1 MIGRLEDALSRVI
14 DGGVSAVFRLQL
26 QPAEIGRQ
34 LERALLDSRRV
45 SLGHAIGA
53 NRYTV
58 RLHPDDFAQFA
69 DWEAAMCR
77 ELESGLAEIAF
88 RQGISPVAPI
98 TVIVAADPG
107 VRRRTVTVTSAYA
120 DAALDPAA
128 PPPRPGME
136 LRRLGPGVQIFP
148 LRGETMQ
155 IGRAAGNDL
164 VIDAVDVSREHAEL
178 RRLGATWK
186 LRDLGSRNGSWV
198 NGRQVTDA
206 VLQPG
211 DELRFGNTRFRFER
225 S

>member
-14 DGGVSAVFRLQL
+14 DGGVAAVFRLQL
-26 QPAEIGRQ
+26 HPAEIGRQ

-128 PPPRPGME
+128 PPPRPG
-136 LRRLGPGVQIFP
+136 VQIFP

-198 NGRQVTDA
+198 NGRQVTEA